1 MNEDDRKRIDSLNDK
16 LDQQY
21 QRLSDQISELA
32 KGQARLTGIVTNG
45 LSHRV
50 QENHKRIGEL
60 IQRVPTRDEVSG
72 MVQGCYE
79 ADAAQD
85 ARASQHLSMGE
96 RRKGNRIAL
105 WSVLL
110 AGLSMVATIV
120 VSVGV

>member
-1 MNEDDRKRIDSLNDK
+1 MNEDDRKRLDKLDDK

-32 KGQARLTGIVTNG
+32 KNQSKLTGIVTNG
-45 LSHRV
+45 LTHRV
-50 QENHKRIGEL
+50 QENHARIGEL
-60 IQRVPTRDEVSG
+60 IQSVPTREEVDG
-72 MVQGCYE
+72 MVQKCFE

-85 ARASQHLSMGE
+85 ARATQHLSMGE
-96 RRKGNRIAL
+96 RRKGNRIAI
-105 WSVLL
+105 WSVLV